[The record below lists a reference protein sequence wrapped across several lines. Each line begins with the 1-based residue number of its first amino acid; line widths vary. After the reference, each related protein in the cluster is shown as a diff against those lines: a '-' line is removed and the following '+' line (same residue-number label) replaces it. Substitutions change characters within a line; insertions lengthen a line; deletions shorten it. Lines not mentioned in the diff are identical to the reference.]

1 MVDRNILIRNIMPLL
16 AATLVLV
23 CSVGCKPP
31 IPVTGQV
38 ENVELAGRM
47 FKLELSNTNDSREL
61 GLSGRSEIASDG
73 GMLFVFPEAKPLRF
87 WMRNCLT
94 DMDIMYID
102 PLGHITAFYTMTIEP
117 PQRDDETDFM
127 YESRLPG
134 YPSGYDAQYV
144 IELAPGTINE
154 LGLKRG
160 EKLPL
165 DLERFKKIATTAEYP
180 PTPPTR

>member
-1 MVDRNILIRNIMPLL
+1 MVDRNILTRNIMPLL
-16 AATLVLV
+16 AATLLA
-23 CSVGCKPP
+23 CLVGCEPP
-31 IPVTGQV
+31 IPVNGQV
-38 ENVELAGRM
+38 ETVELAGRT
-47 FKLELSNTNDSREL
+47 FKLELSNTNESREQ
-61 GLSGRSEIASDG
+61 GLSGRSEIAADG
-73 GMLFVFPEAKPLRF
+73 GMLFVFPESKPLRF
-87 WMRNCLT
+87 WMRNCIT

-117 PQRDDETDFM
+117 PRRDDETEFT

-165 DLERFKKIATTAEYP
+165 DLERFKKIATTAE
-180 PTPPTR
+180 

>member
-1 MVDRNILIRNIMPLL
+1 MVERNILTRNIMPLL
-16 AATLVLV
+16 AATLVLAF
-23 CSVGCKPP
+23 SIGCEPP
-31 IPVTGQV
+31 IPGNGQV
-38 ENVELAGRM
+38 ETVELAGRT
-47 FKLELSNTNDSREL
+47 FKLELSNTNDSREQ
-61 GLSGRSEIASDG
+61 GLSGRSEIQSDG

-87 WMRNCLT
+87 WMRNCIT

-102 PLGHITAFYTMTIEP
+102 PLGHITAFYTMTTEAP
-117 PQRDDETDFM
+117 RRDDETEFT
-127 YESRLPG
+127 YEARLPG
-134 YPSGYDAQYV
+134 YPSGYAAQYV

-180 PTPPTR
+180 PSR